1 MFVNSSA
8 SNAKRHFSKCVLVT
22 GGAGFIG
29 SHVVVALVEKYP
41 EWQIINL
48 DKLDKCSSLKNVSAV
63 EHSTNYKFVQG
74 DVCDLYLINC
84 LFETED
90 IDIVFHFAA
99 RSHVDDSFRCPMEF
113 QSVNVEGTRV
123 LLQAAHKAEVKRFI
137 YASTDEVYGES
148 TEQEHDEFSPRRP
161 TNPYS
166 TSKAAAESVAL
177 FYWNKYRFPV
187 IVTRS
192 NNVYGPNQYLEK
204 VIPRFI
210 SLLEQNKKCTIQ
222 GTGLQSRNFL
232 YATDATEAFLTVL
245 ERGDPGEIY
254 NVGSDFELSIIQL
267 ARQLITLMKGTSILT
282 NPDDWLSF
290 VKDRPHNDL
299 RYPMNWDKLRRLGWK
314 PRVTWQEGIRRT
326 VDWYKENPEH
336 WSAEECGVRISQLQA
351 KKQPGIPKAPYPP

>member
-1 MFVNSSA
+1 
-8 SNAKRHFSKCVLVT
+8 
-22 GGAGFIG
+22 
-29 SHVVVALVEKYP
+29 
-41 EWQIINL
+41 
-48 DKLDKCSSLKNVSAV
+48 
-63 EHSTNYKFVQG
+63 
-74 DVCDLYLINC
+74 
-84 LFETED
+84 
-90 IDIVFHFAA
+90 
-99 RSHVDDSFRCPMEF
+99 MEF

-204 VIPRFI
+204 PEVLEDPVAMELASRGRDLLQEERPPGQHYPLTKARKCLRRLQRRLTERGEEEQEATPTLYLGACTLLPTWDDTATTSLARLHPEKPPPMEAYYYRLERLGVGGIRAVIPRFI

>member
-177 FYWNKYRFPV
+177 FYWNKYR
-187 IVTRS
+187 
-192 NNVYGPNQYLEK
+192 

-326 VDWYKENPEH
+326 GKEACDMRAL
-336 WSAEECGVRISQLQA
+336 SLVRGMS
-351 KKQPGIPKAPYPP
+351 

>member
-148 TEQEHDEFSPRRP
+148 TEQ
-161 TNPYS
+161 
-166 TSKAAAESVAL
+166 
-177 FYWNKYRFPV
+177 FPV